1 MIWLDIVETKKG
13 DYTLKIGDNVL
24 FDTHV
29 HLNDKKFEE
38 DLIEV
43 IERAQNEGVS
53 KMLVV
58 GYDARTNKKAI
69 ELAEKYEFIYAA
81 VGWHPVD
88 AIYLTDELFK
98 ELEQQVTHQ
107 KVVAIGECGLDYHWD
122 TSPHDVQKEV
132 FIRQIHLAQ
141 SVNKPLVIHTRESI
155 ADTLEILKQYDAKTV
170 GGVMHCHSGSVETA
184 REFIKLNFKISLAG
198 PVTFTNGKKPQSV
211 AREIPLEHLLIETDA
226 PYLTPHPHRGKRNE
240 PFYVSLVA
248 EKIAE
253 IKELSYEEVGQQT
266 TLNACNLFKI

>member
-1 MIWLDIVETKKG
+1 MILR
-13 DYTLKIGDNVL
+13 LKIGDNVL

-38 DLIEV
+38 DLMEV
-43 IERAQNEGVS
+43 IERAKDEGVS

-58 GYDARTNKKAI
+58 GFDARTNKKAI
-69 ELAEKYEFIYAA
+69 ELAEEFDFIYAA

-88 AIYLTDELFK
+88 AIYLTDELFE
-98 ELEQQVTHQ
+98 ELSKQAMHPR
-107 KVVAIGECGLDYHWD
+107 VVAIGECGLDYYWE

-132 FIRQIHLAQ
+132 LIRQIHLAQ

-155 ADTLEILKQYDAKTV
+155 ADTLEILKQYDAASV
-170 GGVMHCHSGSVETA
+170 GDVMHCYSGSVETA

-226 PYLTPHPHRGKRNE
+226 PYLTPHPHRGQRNE

-248 EKIAE
+248 KKIAE
-253 IKELSYEEVGQQT
+253 VKEVPYEEVCQQT
-266 TLNACNLFKI
+266 MANACALFKIG